1 VNQAPHTA
9 HFALLANGPHEG
21 EKHDIEPGQLALW
34 VGEDGYRYEH
44 MSGNDPDT
52 AVFTYRE
59 SGAVD

>member
-9 HFALLANGPHEG
+9 HFALLADGPHEG

-44 MSGNDPDT
+44 MSGNDPDV
-52 AVFTYRE
+52 AVFTHRE
-59 SGAVD
+59 HLD